1 MTFSSIS
8 FIYLYLPLAIIIFRL
23 TPAHRRVAC
32 LTLLSWCYYLLASVP
47 AALILAANCL
57 LDFVL
62 LSFLELYLARCP
74 DKPVGYLAFAAK
86 AVVVQIL
93 VMAYS
98 HWSPGAS
105 LGGFVYTATLIGYL
119 WDHSRGKAGYFRS
132 FWDYALFTT
141 FFAKS
146 YLGPVVR
153 YDRFVPQFSQLR
165 SSATLIS
172 RGAVQFVIGLAKKV
186 IIADGAVILYQELA
200 SLPVEEYT
208 FFSAWMLVFAAAM
221 AIFFTISAYGDMA
234 RGLCSIF
241 SLEVPRV
248 IYYPY
253 QAKSV
258 VECVSRINMP
268 LYDLVVEI
276 VSGSAER
283 IRQLRRYRHADTRE
297 LIAVLAGVVVVGIW
311 FDPVPQVLL
320 WAGFLFLMVLA
331 ERYLYFWLFRYIPG
345 LLQSAVTFGLFLF
358 SLAPL
363 VLPQFP
369 NTGDLIS
376 VLLGFSAQRMISD
389 ETSYYLASNY
399 LVILLSLLFFT
410 SLADRLTG
418 FLSQKFPVA
427 SEWVIAVFN
436 GSLLILTTALLV

>member
-8 FIYLYLPLAIIIFRL
+8 FIYLFLPLAIILFRL
-23 TPAHRRVAC
+23 TPPHRRTLC
-32 LTLLSWCYYLLASVP
+32 LSLISWGYYLLASVP

-57 LDFVL
+57 LDFLL
-62 LSFLELYLARCP
+62 LSVLELYLSRYP
-74 DKPVGYLAFAAK
+74 DRSRGYMAFSAK
-86 AVVVQIL
+86 AVLVQML
-93 VMAYS
+93 VMLYS
-98 HWSPGAS
+98 HWNPAVL

-119 WDHSRGKAGYFRS
+119 WDHSRGKTGAFRS

-141 FFAKS
+141 FFAKG

-172 RGAVQFVIGLAKKV
+172 RGAVQFVTGLAKKV
-186 IIADGAVILYQELA
+186 LIADGAVILYQELA
-200 SLPVEEYT
+200 SLPVEELT

-234 RGLCSIF
+234 RGLCAIF

-248 IYYPY
+248 IYYPL

-258 VECVSRINMP
+258 VECISRINMP

-297 LIAVLAGVVVVGIW
+297 LAAVLAGVIVVGIW
-311 FDPVPQVLL
+311 MQPSVSVLL

-345 LLQSAVTFGLFLF
+345 LLQSAVTFGLFMF

-363 VLPQFP
+363 VLPGLS

-418 FLSQKFPVA
+418 LFARKFPVA
-427 SEWVIAVFN
+427 SEWMMAVFN
-436 GSLLILTTALLV
+436 GSLLILTTALLL

>member
-1 MTFSSIS
+1 MF
-8 FIYLYLPLAIIIFRL
+8 LPLAIIAFRL
-23 TPAHRRVAC
+23 TPDRRRTAC
-32 LTLLSWCYYLLASVP
+32 LTVISWCYLLLASVP
-47 AALILAANCL
+47 AALILAGNCL

-62 LSFLELYLARCP
+62 LSFLEIYLVSHP
-74 DKPVGYLAFAAK
+74 GKPNGYLAFSAK
-86 AVVVQIL
+86 AVAVQVL
-93 VMAYS
+93 VMVYS
-98 HWSPGAS
+98 HWNPAAT

-119 WDHSRGKAGYFRS
+119 WDLSRNQARWFDS

-141 FFAKS
+141 FFAKA

-153 YDRFVPQFSQLR
+153 YEKFVPQFSTLR

-172 RGAVQFVIGLAKKV
+172 RGAVQFVTGLAKKV
-186 IIADGAVILYQELA
+186 LIADGAVSLYRELA

-221 AIFFTISAYGDMA
+221 AIYFTISAYGDMA
-234 RGLCSIF
+234 RGLCAMF

-248 IYYPY
+248 IYYPL

-268 LYDLVVEI
+268 LYDLTGEI

-283 IRQLRRYRHADTRE
+283 VRALRRYRHADTRE
-297 LIAVLAGVVVVGIW
+297 LAAVLAGIVAVGLW
-311 FDPVPQVLL
+311 LRPVPAVLL
-320 WAGFLFLMVLA
+320 WAAFLFLMVLA

-345 LLQSAVTFGLFLF
+345 LLQSVVTFGLFLF
-358 SLAPL
+358 SLSPL
-363 VLPQFP
+363 VLPEFSH
-369 NTGDLIS
+369 TGELIS

-389 ETSYYLASNY
+389 ETSYYLGSNY

-410 SLADRLTG
+410 SLADRLG
-418 FLSQKFPVA
+418 ELFSRKFPVA
-427 SEWVIAVFN
+427 SEWIMAVFN
-436 GSLLILTTALLV
+436 CSLLILTTALLV

>member
-8 FIYLYLPLAIIIFRL
+8 FIYLYLPLAIIVFRF
-23 TPAHRRVAC
+23 TPAHRRTLC
-32 LTLLSWCYYLLASVP
+32 LTLLSWGYYLLACAP

-62 LSFLELYLARCP
+62 LSFLELYRTRYPERSA
-74 DKPVGYLAFAAK
+74 GYLAFAGK
-86 AVVVQIL
+86 AVVVQAL
-93 VMAYS
+93 VMVYV
-98 HWSPGAS
+98 HWIPGAA
-105 LGGFVYTATLIGYL
+105 LGSFVYTATLIGYL
-119 WDHSRGKAGYFRS
+119 WDHSRGKAGDFCS

-153 YDRFVPQFSQLR
+153 YERFVSQFSQLR

-186 IIADGAVILYQELA
+186 MIADGAVILYHKLA
-200 SLPVEEYT
+200 SIQVEEYT

-234 RGLCSIF
+234 RGLCGIF

-248 IYYPY
+248 AYYPY

-297 LIAVLAGVVVVGIW
+297 LLAVLIGIIVVGFW
-311 FDPVPQVLL
+311 LDPSPRILL

-358 SLAPL
+358 SLTPL
-363 VLPQFP
+363 VMPQFTC
-369 NTGDLIS
+369 TGKLIS
-376 VLLGFSAQRMISD
+376 ALMGFSAQRMISD
-389 ETSYYLASNY
+389 ETSYYLASSY

-410 SLADRLTG
+410 SLADRLSG
-418 FLSQKFPVA
+418 FLSRRFPVA
-427 SEWVIAVFN
+427 FEWGMAIFN
-436 GSLLILTTALLV
+436 GSLLILTTALLL

>member
-8 FIYLYLPLAIIIFRL
+8 FIYLYLPLAIIVFRF
-23 TPAHRRVAC
+23 TPAHRRTLC
-32 LTLLSWCYYLLASVP
+32 LTLLSWGYYLLACAP

-62 LSFLELYLARCP
+62 LSFLELYRTRYPERSA
-74 DKPVGYLAFAAK
+74 GYLAFAGK
-86 AVVVQIL
+86 AVVVQAL
-93 VMAYS
+93 VMVYV
-98 HWSPGAS
+98 HWIPGAA
-105 LGGFVYTATLIGYL
+105 LGSFVYTATLIGYL
-119 WDHSRGKAGYFRS
+119 WDHSRGKAGDFCS

-153 YDRFVPQFSQLR
+153 YERFVSQFSQLR

-186 IIADGAVILYQELA
+186 MIADGAVILYHKLA
-200 SLPVEEYT
+200 SIQVEEYT

-234 RGLCSIF
+234 RGLCGIF

-248 IYYPY
+248 AYYPY

-297 LIAVLAGVVVVGIW
+297 LLAVLIGIIVVGLW
-311 FDPVPQVLL
+311 LDPSPRILL

-331 ERYLYFWLFRYIPG
+331 
-345 LLQSAVTFGLFLF
+345 
-358 SLAPL
+358 
-363 VLPQFP
+363 
-369 NTGDLIS
+369 
-376 VLLGFSAQRMISD
+376 
-389 ETSYYLASNY
+389 
-399 LVILLSLLFFT
+399 
-410 SLADRLTG
+410 
-418 FLSQKFPVA
+418 
-427 SEWVIAVFN
+427 
-436 GSLLILTTALLV
+436 

>member
-1 MTFSSIS
+1 M
-8 FIYLYLPLAIIIFRL
+8 
-23 TPAHRRVAC
+23 
-32 LTLLSWCYYLLASVP
+32 
-47 AALILAANCL
+47 
-57 LDFVL
+57 
-62 LSFLELYLARCP
+62 
-74 DKPVGYLAFAAK
+74 
-86 AVVVQIL
+86 
-93 VMAYS
+93 
-98 HWSPGAS
+98 
-105 LGGFVYTATLIGYL
+105 
-119 WDHSRGKAGYFRS
+119 
-132 FWDYALFTT
+132 
-141 FFAKS
+141 
-146 YLGPVVR
+146 
-153 YDRFVPQFSQLR
+153 
-165 SSATLIS
+165 
-172 RGAVQFVIGLAKKV
+172 QFVIGLAKKV

-418 FLSQKFPVA
+418 FLSKKFPVA

>member
-86 AVVVQIL
+86 AVVVQVL

-234 RGLCSIF
+234 PGTLFHLSRWRFPG
-241 SLEVPRV
+241 V
-248 IYYPY
+248 IDHPD
-253 QAKSV
+253 QAKQ
-258 VECVSRINMP
+258 CGGMRIP
-268 LYDLVVEI
+268 HQY
-276 VSGSAER
+276 
-283 IRQLRRYRHADTRE
+283 
-297 LIAVLAGVVVVGIW
+297 
-311 FDPVPQVLL
+311 
-320 WAGFLFLMVLA
+320 
-331 ERYLYFWLFRYIPG
+331 
-345 LLQSAVTFGLFLF
+345 
-358 SLAPL
+358 APL
-363 VLPQFP
+363 
-369 NTGDLIS
+369 
-376 VLLGFSAQRMISD
+376 
-389 ETSYYLASNY
+389 
-399 LVILLSLLFFT
+399 
-410 SLADRLTG
+410 
-418 FLSQKFPVA
+418 
-427 SEWVIAVFN
+427 
-436 GSLLILTTALLV
+436 